1 MTDNR
6 TNQNDDAHK
15 NLQEYRQERRYL
27 WSMPFWLHLPLT
39 VTILFFAVVLGQ
51 DLPEVWL
58 IVFVVL
64 MLFAYSAKLYTKGED
79 AKAIFL
85 TLGSVLL
92 SFFALFAAC
101 IQNFSRVH
109 G

>member
-6 TNQNDDAHK
+6 TNQNDDEHE
-15 NLQEYRQERRYL
+15 NPQEHMQERRYL
-27 WSMPFWLHLPLT
+27 WSIPFWLHLPLT
-39 VTILFFAVVLGQ
+39 ITILFFAIGSGQ

-85 TLGSVLL
+85 TFGSVLL
-92 SFFALFAAC
+92 GFFALFAAC
-101 IQNFSRVH
+101 IQDFSRVH
-109 G
+109 